1 MKSWFGMLIL
11 SVATVARPSEPQ
23 APEQPAAPEQTAAV
37 EATAGCPAPE
47 TEPARRRPGEPAPQP
62 QQAPECDLTHLPPP
76 AIDKLQPPAAFDRWR
91 VIDELGF
98 PDNWRN
104 PYATNNPLKGDRP
117 LDGNSRFFSVIAS
130 SSSLLESRRI
140 PAAVGSAGAS
150 ANGEQQLFES
160 ETASLD
166 ALLYS
171 GDTVFRPPDYQ
182 LRITPILNYSNTRT
196 NGEQTS
202 ANTVGA
208 QALFFEKHLRDVSA
222 NYDFDSVR
230 LGIQP
235 MTSDFRGFVLA
246 DQPLGVRLF
255 GTRDNDVY
263 QYNIGWFRRLPK
275 NANRQNELGAGI
287 PNNDLLL
294 ANLYVQ
300 DLGRPG
306 LTSEFIAIYDRS
318 RAPGAQIIS
327 APPLGAVASF
337 SSGARHDYDVVYVG
351 YGVDGHLGRMNL
363 TASTYGVFGHETPGM
378 FGGIDTQVRAEFAAA
393 ELSRDFDWTRLRISA
408 LYASGD
414 GQPFDGRAR
423 GFDGISQSALFAGAD
438 SSFFI
443 HQRLPLVAEQ
453 IDLKVRDSLFPDLRS
468 TADPGESNYQNPG
481 LRLIGFGADFDLAP
495 VLRLSLDV
503 NHLWFDQTGTL
514 ATILGSANIP
524 RNLGTDL
531 ALDLFYRP
539 FNSQNVIVR
548 LSAAE
553 LLATPA
559 ARPLVGG
566 SAPFSAFG
574 SLVLTY

>member
-1 MKSWFGMLIL
+1 
-11 SVATVARPSEPQ
+11 
-23 APEQPAAPEQTAAV
+23 
-37 EATAGCPAPE
+37 
-47 TEPARRRPGEPAPQP
+47 
-62 QQAPECDLTHLPPP
+62 
-76 AIDKLQPPAAFDRWR
+76 
-91 VIDELGF
+91 
-98 PDNWRN
+98 
-104 PYATNNPLKGDRP
+104 
-117 LDGNSRFFSVIAS
+117 
-130 SSSLLESRRI
+130 
-140 PAAVGSAGAS
+140 
-150 ANGEQQLFES
+150 
-160 ETASLD
+160 
-166 ALLYS
+166 
-171 GDTVFRPPDYQ
+171 
-182 LRITPILNYSNTRT
+182 
-196 NGEQTS
+196 
-202 ANTVGA
+202 
-208 QALFFEKHLRDVSA
+208 
-222 NYDFDSVR
+222 
-230 LGIQP
+230 
-235 MTSDFRGFVLA
+235 
-246 DQPLGVRLF
+246 
-255 GTRDNDVY
+255 
-263 QYNIGWFRRLPK
+263 
-275 NANRQNELGAGI
+275 
-287 PNNDLLL
+287 
-294 ANLYVQ
+294 
-300 DLGRPG
+300 
-306 LTSEFIAIYDRS
+306 
-318 RAPGAQIIS
+318 
-327 APPLGAVASF
+327 
-337 SSGARHDYDVVYVG
+337 
-351 YGVDGHLGRMNL
+351 
-363 TASTYGVFGHETPGM
+363 M

-495 VLRLSLDV
+495 VLRMSLDV

-539 FNSQNVIVR
+539 FNSQNVVVR